1 MRKRYPYDKKTREK
15 PAGMEALTE
24 PVIQKTKTAGADFT
38 GTSIDTLLIGNAMQ
52 EIARI
57 ILYND

>member
-1 MRKRYPYDKKTREK
+1 
-15 PAGMEALTE
+15 MEALTE